1 MKPTLS
7 IALLLIAATPAF
19 AGDPEGCDKFK
30 WPMDKEIA
38 LLTAPSLPKLAAGAE
53 TPAAPVAVT
62 MKLSPIA
69 EAVLPKPP
77 ERQQKPGSY
86 AGFIRANVPSAGLYV
101 VTISEYGWI
110 DVIQNDAYLKVNS
123 FSGVTGCA
131 GVRKSVRYNLP
142 AGPVTIQVS
151 GAAKE
156 TINLAL
162 SPASH

>member
-7 IALLLIAATPAF
+7 VALLLIAATPAF
-19 AGDPEGCDKFK
+19 AADPEGCDKFK

-38 LLTAPSLPKLAAGAE
+38 LLTAPSLPKLAAGLE

-62 MKLSPIA
+62 MTLSPIA

-77 ERQQKPGSY
+77 ERRQKRDSY
-86 AGFIRANVPSAGLYV
+86 AGFVRGRVPAAGLYV

-110 DVIQNDAYLKVNS
+110 DVLQNDAYLKPNS
-123 FSGVTGCA
+123 FGGVTGCA
-131 GVRKSVRYNLP
+131 GVRKSVRYDLS

-151 GAAKE
+151 GAAKN
-156 TINLAL
+156 TINLAF